1 MEFLRT
7 QDVVPSR
14 KVKISG
20 RDASR
25 RSGRRSLHP
34 FMSAKEDIMAQK
46 RVVIIGGHGKIAL
59 LAAPKLAASGFDVD
73 AVIRD
78 PDQVA
83 DVEAAGASPIVLDV
97 ENATKTELAK
107 TFDGAHAVVFS
118 AGAGGGNPQRT
129 QAVDRD
135 AAILTMDTA
144 AEAGV
149 QRYIM
154 VSYSR
159 ADQDVHELDPENSF
173 YPYAKAKYEADQHL
187 RGTDLQ
193 YTILGPGMLTEEPE
207 TGLIDVVD
215 AEDAAR
221 RRSQESAGAET
232 TSRSNVAAVI
242 AHCLRDDVGAR
253 QTIRL
258 FDGST
263 PIADALS

>member
-1 MEFLRT
+1 
-7 QDVVPSR
+7 
-14 KVKISG
+14 
-20 RDASR
+20 
-25 RSGRRSLHP
+25 
-34 FMSAKEDIMAQK
+34 MAEK

-59 LAAPKLAASGFDVD
+59 LAAPQLAASGFDVD
-73 AVIRD
+73 AVIRN
-78 PDQVA
+78 PDQA
-83 DVEAAGASPIVLDV
+83 AEVEAAGASAIVLDV

-107 TFDGAHAVVFS
+107 TFDGADAVLFS

-173 YPYAKAKYEADQHL
+173 YPYAKAKFEADEHL
-187 RGTDLQ
+187 RGTGLQ
-193 YTILGPGMLTEEPE
+193 YTILGPGMLTAEPE

-215 AEDAAR
+215 ADEAAR
-221 RRSQESAGAET
+221 RRSGDSGGAET

-242 AHCLRDDVGAR
+242 AHCLREEAGVR
-253 QTIRL
+253 QTVRF